1 MTHYKHHIL
10 AAKIIMD
17 KVSKRSKGFGFV
29 TFASEE
35 EAQKALEEMDR
46 KVSNARCSLAVDVE

>member
-10 AAKIIMD
+10 AAKIITD

-29 TFASEE
+29 TFASED
-35 EAQKALEEMDR
+35 EAQKALAEMDR
-46 KVSNARCSLAVDVE
+46 KVSNTQRSLAVDVE